1 MPIRISENYLGQI
14 LVGDLNRSLG
24 RMLQLQRQAGSMRR
38 INTFA
43 DDPRGV
49 GNIQRYSALIAS
61 NDQYLRN
68 LSRSQVLVDSSD
80 TALQDI
86 SSLLGDVREL
96 ALRESSALATTS
108 SQQNA
113 AVEVDNLV
121 DRLLAVLNTTVEGN
135 YIFSGFKTTT
145 PPFVRNGNTVV
156 YQGDDG
162 VILAQSGPKGTLP
175 VTLPGSVFMGSQSAV
190 LAGTADLA
198 PRLFGTTALDDINLG
213 QGWEPGSLEIQDGN
227 NVTYRVNL
235 GSAATIDDVIAAIAA
250 ATGGAVT
257 ANLSADGARL
267 EINGAGPLTVTEV
280 DGGQTATSL
289 GINATSAAGL
299 LTGRDIRPA
308 VGATTLLADIPAL
321 AGNLPLGSLE
331 VEVDGTVYPVD
342 FSTATTLGELK
353 TLFEAAVPGHELRID
368 TTGVS
373 VVSGSTTTFIVRNAG
388 SPETATLLGLEGTGT
403 PVRLFGML
411 EDLRANLMSGDEEAI
426 RGALTEVAALEAMLG
441 VQMIKVG
448 GRQNDMEW
456 ADAILRQRD
465 EQLRAK
471 LSLERDVDVA
481 QVSSEL
487 SRAQMS
493 YQSSLLVT
501 SRLFQ
506 TNLMMYL

>member
-1 MPIRISENYLGQI
+1 MPIRISENYLGQV

-24 RMLQLQRQAGSMRR
+24 RMLQLQRQAGSMQR

-49 GNIQRYSALIAS
+49 GNIQRYTALLAS

-68 LSRSQVLVDSSD
+68 LSRSQVLVESSD

-96 ALRESSALATTS
+96 VLRESSALGTPA
-108 SQQNA
+108 SQQSA
-113 AVEVDNLV
+113 SIEVDNIV
-121 DRLLAVLNTTVEGN
+121 NRLLDVLNTTVEGN

-145 PPFVRNGNTVV
+145 PPFVRNGDTVV

-162 VILAQSGPKGTLP
+162 VIRTQSGPKGTLP

-198 PRLFGTTALDDINLG
+198 PRLSASTSLDDLNLG
-213 QGWEPGSLEIQDGN
+213 QGWEPGSIEIHDGN
-227 NVTYRVNL
+227 NGVYRVNL
-235 GSAATIDDVIAAIAA
+235 ASAATVGDAIAAINAA
-250 ATGGAVT
+250 SGGAVT
-257 ANLSADGARL
+257 ASISADGARIEL
-267 EINGAGPLTVTEV
+267 VGDGPLSVSEV
-280 DGGQTATSL
+280 DGGHTAAGL
-289 GINATSAAGL
+289 GINGASVAGL
-299 LTGRDIRPA
+299 LTGRDIRPP
-308 VGATTLLADIPAL
+308 VETTTLLADISAL

-331 VEVDGTVYPVD
+331 VEVAGTVYAVD
-342 FSTATTLGELK
+342 LSTATTLGDVK
-353 TLFEAAVPGHELRID
+353 SLFEAAVPGHELRID
-368 TTGVS
+368 TSGLS
-373 VVSGSTTTFIVRNAG
+373 VVSGATTPFIVRNAG
-388 SPETATLLGLEGTGT
+388 TPETATLLGLDGMGS

-411 EDLRANLMSGDEEAI
+411 EDLKANLLSGDEDAV
-426 RGALTEVAALEAMLG
+426 RGALTEVAALDSMIH

-465 EQLRAK
+465 EQLQSK
-471 LSLERDVDVA
+471 LSLERDADVA
-481 QVSSEL
+481 QVSSDL
-487 SRAQMS
+487 SQAEMS

>member
-24 RMLQLQRQAGSMRR
+24 RMLQLQRQAGSMQR

-49 GNIQRYSALIAS
+49 GNIQRYTALLAS

-68 LSRSQVLVDSSD
+68 LSRSQVLVESSD

-86 SSLLGDVREL
+86 SGLLGDVREL
-96 ALRESSALATTS
+96 VLRESNASATPS
-108 SQQNA
+108 SRQA
-113 AVEVDNLV
+113 AGVEVENLV
-121 DRLLAVLNTTVEGN
+121 NRLLDVLNTTVEGN
-135 YIFSGFKTTT
+135 YIFSGYKTTT

-156 YQGDDG
+156 YQGDEG
-162 VILAQSGPKGTLP
+162 VISAQSGPKGTVP
-175 VTLPGSVFMGSQSAV
+175 VTLPGSVFMGTQSSV

-198 PRLFGTTALDDINLG
+198 PRLSATTSLDDINLG
-213 QGWEPGSLEIQDGN
+213 QGWDAGSLEIED
-227 NVTYRVNL
+227 
-235 GSAATIDDVIAAIAA
+235 GSAATYHVDLSSAATIGDAIAAINA

-257 ANLSADGARL
+257 AAVSADGSRL
-267 EINGAGPLTVTEV
+267 ELTGNGPLTVSEV
-280 DGGQTATSL
+280 DGGHAATGL
-289 GINATSAAGL
+289 GINGTSSGGL
-299 LTGRDIRPA
+299 FTGRDIRPP
-308 VGATTLLADIPAL
+308 VEATTLLADISAL
-321 AGNLPLGSLE
+321 AGHLPLGNLE
-331 VEVDGTVYPVD
+331 VEVAGTVYPVD
-342 FSTATTLGELK
+342 LSTATTLGDVK
-353 TLFEAAVPGHELRID
+353 SLFEAAVPGHELRID
-368 TTGVS
+368 TSGVS
-373 VVSGSTTTFIVRNAG
+373 VISGGTTPFVVRNSG

-411 EDLRANLMSGDEEAI
+411 EDLKANLLANDVDAI
-426 RGALTEVAALEAMLG
+426 RGALTEVTALDSMIH

-448 GRQNDMEW
+448 GRQSDMEW

-465 EQLRAK
+465 EQLQSK
-471 LSLERDVDVA
+471 LSLERDADVA
-481 QVSSEL
+481 QVSSDL
-487 SRAQMS
+487 SQAEMS

>member
-49 GNIQRYSALIAS
+49 GNIQRYTALLAS

-68 LSRSQVLVDSSD
+68 LSRSQVLIESSD

-96 ALRESSALATTS
+96 VLRESNASATPS

-113 AVEVDNLV
+113 AIEVDNLV
-121 DRLLAVLNTTVEGN
+121 NRLLDVLNTTVEGN

-145 PPFVRNGNTVV
+145 PPFVRNGNTVI

-162 VILAQSGPKGTLP
+162 VIRAQSGPKGTLP
-175 VTLPGSVFMGSQSAV
+175 VTLPGSVFMGAQSAV
-190 LAGTADLA
+190 LAGTSDLA
-198 PRLFGTTALDDINLG
+198 PRLSATTALDDLNLG
-213 QGWEPGSLEIQDGN
+213 QGWEPGSVEIHDG
-227 NVTYRVNL
+227 TGASYTVNL
-235 GSAATIDDVIAAIAA
+235 SAAATIGDAIAAIGT

-257 ANLSADGARL
+257 ASVSADGARL
-267 EINGAGPLTVTEV
+267 ELAGDGPLSVTEV
-280 DGGQTATSL
+280 NGGHAAGSL
-289 GINATSAAGL
+289 GIRADSNAGL
-299 LTGRDIRPA
+299 LTGRDIRTA
-308 VGATTLLADIPAL
+308 VDTNTLLADISAL

-331 VEVDGTVYPVD
+331 VEIDGTVYPVD
-342 FSTATTLGELK
+342 FSTATTLGDLK
-353 TLFEAAVPGHELRID
+353 SLYEAAVPGHELRID
-368 TTGVS
+368 TSGVS
-373 VVSGSTTTFIVRNAG
+373 VVSGATTPFIIRNSG
-388 SPETATLLGLEGTGT
+388 TPETATLLGLEGTGT

-411 EDLRANLMSGDEEAI
+411 EDLRASLLSGDEEAI
-426 RGALTEVAALEAMLG
+426 RGALTEVAALESMIH

-448 GRQNDMEW
+448 GRQTDMEW

-465 EQLRAK
+465 EQLRGK
-471 LSLERDVDVA
+471 LSLERDADTA
-481 QVSSEL
+481 QVSSDL
-487 SRAQMS
+487 SQAQMS